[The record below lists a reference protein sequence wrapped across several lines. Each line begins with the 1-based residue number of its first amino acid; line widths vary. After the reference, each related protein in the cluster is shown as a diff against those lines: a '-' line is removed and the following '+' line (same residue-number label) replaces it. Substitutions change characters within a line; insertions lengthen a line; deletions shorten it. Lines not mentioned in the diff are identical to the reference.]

1 MSDDL
6 LNVARQ
12 RADEK
17 LTKAISDLIAAATNI
32 ATEHGIPEGISGHS
46 PAELL
51 GRVAYVQSLS
61 RELRVTAVQHL
72 ARIELER
79 MTAAPELPLPV
90 DLDPEKLRAANA
102 FLDAQPV
109 PPRKTWEQFESS
121 ETPQQLAPPS
131 PSLACALIEL
141 PGIGPAAASALRD
154 AGFVTVG
161 DVLNVPDEFLLKLD
175 RVGPKAV
182 AAMRTAIA
190 GGGAE

>member
-12 RADEK
+12 RADKK
-17 LTKAISDLIAAATNI
+17 LTKAVSDLIAAATNI

-79 MTAAPELPLPV
+79 MTAAPELPLVEHDTPP
-90 DLDPEKLRAANA
+90 D
-102 FLDAQPV
+102 
-109 PPRKTWEQFESS
+109 PPRETATWNEP
-121 ETPQQLAPPS
+121 TPPQPDPPS
-131 PSLACALIEL
+131 PALALIEL
-141 PGIGPAAASALRD
+141 PGIGPAAASALRE

-190 GGGAE
+190 GRGAE